1 MKNYIV
7 LLSMGSD
14 TGIGG
19 VFNSMAES
27 KLEAVQKA
35 TDRLINMYS
44 KEMNKI
50 CQHKGLHY
58 LPYVYVFKNEHEYN
72 DWLEYERNREED
84 YD

>member
-19 VFNSMAES
+19 VFFSTAKS
-27 KLEAVQKA
+27 RIEAIQKA

-50 CQHKGLHY
+50 CQNKGLHY
-58 LPYVYVFKNEHEYN
+58 LPYAYIFKNVNEY
-72 DWLEYERNREED
+72 YERVREMDED
-84 YD
+84 